1 MQVAQAKLA
10 HGHPGSTNRIVV
22 DRGDRLHPRCRR
34 HASSVSY
41 RRPRSETLPG
51 ARAAQQQTVT
61 GDGSSDNPFTTACTD
76 EIEVD
81 CATPLFP
88 ARSLDG
94 LWDSENVPATGS
106 PPEPAATR
114 STANPRIGINSRLA
128 D

>member
-1 MQVAQAKLA
+1 MQVAQAEPA

-34 HASSVSY
+34 QASSISY
-41 RRPRSETLPG
+41 RRPPSETLPG

-81 CATPLFP
+81 CATPCS
-88 ARSLDG
+88 RR
-94 LWDSENVPATGS
+94 
-106 PPEPAATR
+106 AALTASGTAKTCPLLVRLLRRRLTR